1 MLVSTMKKTISMKIT
16 QKEVMSK
23 VPRLIKIITKFN
35 RKSFLQLDKE
45 GYTKLRKKTQM
56 MT

>member
-1 MLVSTMKKTISMKIT
+1 MKKMISMKIT